1 MNKLTINLCDSKVKS
16 KYWIINSKCS
26 EVFAPRFKVI
36 ISFKIQLIQFNH
48 SLLLNMYIYIIP
60 NDLAENNKLIEK

>member
-1 MNKLTINLCDSKVKS
+1 MNKLAINLCGSKGKS
-16 KYWIINSKCS
+16 KYWINNSECS

-60 NDLAENNKLIEK
+60 NDLAEIIKLTKK

>member
-1 MNKLTINLCDSKVKS
+1 MNKLTLNQSGSKGMS
-16 KYWIINSKCS
+16 IYWIINSKCS

-36 ISFKIQLIQFNH
+36 GSFKIQLIQFNH

-60 NDLAENNKLIEK
+60 NDLAENN